1 MIPVCAGSN
10 PASLANLKE
19 VVYVSV
25 KRRGVEIKQVAWSH
39 EEGELIG
46 VDISVNKEGLPNRRF
61 ARDAASWMIEKIDA
75 ILDTNDNVSHLAEK
89 CGYSTEILNN
99 NAGSITTRCCYE
111 SNEDEGETRLAL
123 MIDVP
128 FTTHDESQKRDL
140 LLAKG
145 MLLVFQLELSV
156 LSLHEKLE
164 RKKILGW

>member
-1 MIPVCAGSN
+1 
-10 PASLANLKE
+10 
-19 VVYVSV
+19 
-25 KRRGVEIKQVAWSH
+25 
-39 EEGELIG
+39 
-46 VDISVNKEGLPNRRF
+46 
-61 ARDAASWMIEKIDA
+61 
-75 ILDTNDNVSHLAEK
+75 
-89 CGYSTEILNN
+89 
-99 NAGSITTRCCYE
+99 
-111 SNEDEGETRLAL
+111 